1 MKLLRLAKHLLLG
14 LLLTSIT
21 AVLTFR
27 WVDPPASAFMVQDL
41 VEDVKV
47 KQRWVPIER
56 VSRSM
61 IKAIIASEDQ
71 NFEQHYGFDLEAIEK
86 ALQHNQKIAERPAR
100 RKRNFKGASTL
111 TQQTAKNMFLWRSRS
126 WLRKG
131 LEVYFTVLMEVLW
144 PKKRIAEVYL
154 NTAEFGKG
162 IYGVESAAQQY
173 FGKSASE
180 LTLDESALL
189 TAVLPSPKRFKVN
202 NPSPYVLQRKEWI
215 INQVQMGPGNPD
227 W

>member
-1 MKLLRLAKHLLLG
+1 MAKHLLLG
-14 LLLTSIT
+14 LLLTSLT
-21 AVLTFR
+21 AVSAFR
-27 WVDPPASAFMVQDL
+27 WIDPPASAFMVQDL

-47 KQRWVPIER
+47 KQRWVSIER
-56 VSRSM
+56 ISPSM
-61 IKAIIASEDQ
+61 VQAIIASEDQ
-71 NFEQHYGFDLEAIEK
+71 NFEQHYGFDVEAIEK
-86 ALQHNQKIAERPAR
+86 ALQYNERVT
-100 RKRNFKGASTL
+100 NFKKNSRRIRGASTL

-126 WLRKG
+126 WVRKG

-173 FGKSASE
+173 FGKRASE

-215 INQVQMGPGNPD
+215 INQVQVRSGNPRR
-227 W
+227 

>member
-1 MKLLRLAKHLLLG
+1 
-14 LLLTSIT
+14 
-21 AVLTFR
+21 
-27 WVDPPASAFMVQDL
+27 MVQDL

-56 VSRSM
+56 ISGSIIR
-61 IKAIIASEDQ
+61 AIIASEDQ
-71 NFEQHYGFDLEAIEK
+71 NFEQHYGFDVEAIEK
-86 ALQHNQKIAERPAR
+86 ALQHNQRVT
-100 RKRNFKGASTL
+100 NFKSKRRIRGASTL

-162 IYGVESAAQQY
+162 VYGVESAAQQY

>member
-1 MKLLRLAKHLLLG
+1 
-14 LLLTSIT
+14 
-21 AVLTFR
+21 
-27 WVDPPASAFMVQDL
+27 MVQDL

-56 VSRSM
+56 VSPSM

-215 INQVQMGPGNPD
+215 VNQVQMGPGNPD